1 MLHVLH
7 VLPVLPVLPVLHV
20 LHVLH
25 VLLVLLPQ
33 EKPEWHEVVE
43 KRILMPTFVGEDD
56 LMWPHDPLGRGGP
69 SLDQF
74 LNF

>member
-1 MLHVLH
+1 M
-7 VLPVLPVLPVLHV
+7 P
-20 LHVLH
+20 
-25 VLLVLLPQ
+25 LPQ